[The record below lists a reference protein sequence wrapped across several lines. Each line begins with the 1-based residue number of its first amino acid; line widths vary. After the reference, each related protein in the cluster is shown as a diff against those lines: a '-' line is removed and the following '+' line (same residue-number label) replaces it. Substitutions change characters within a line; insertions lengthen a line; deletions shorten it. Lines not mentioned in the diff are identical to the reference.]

1 MKIYNAEPLG
11 YSKKAITMW
20 EQKGFNYHSG
30 SWNEINKT
38 QLFPNVKILIVRLSQ
53 NINPKT
59 LNKFPELKIVISA
72 TTGLD
77 HIDKKE
83 INRRNINLVSLRGH
97 NDFLKTIPSTAEHT
111 WGLLLALIRNI
122 PSANEHVKLG
132 NWNRDLFKGFQL
144 KNKTIGIIGMGRTG
158 SRIARYADTF
168 EMNIKYYDPFVM
180 DSRFGVKVNCLDDI
194 LKQSDIISIH
204 VHLSKETKHLLN
216 AENLKNLK
224 QNAYVINTSRGQLV
238 DESALCN
245 LLINKKISGVASD
258 VLYNEFKEIHHN
270 SLWKLQ
276 NKGYNIIITP
286 HIGGATMDA
295 MWACEEYLVNQFE
308 NINKAK
314 FD

>member
-11 YSKKAITMW
+11 YSKKAITLW
-20 EQKGFNYHSG
+20 EQKGFNYRSG

-122 PSANEHVKLG
+122 PLANEHVKLG
-132 NWNRDLFKGFQL
+132 NWNRDLFKGLQL

-168 EMNIKYYDPFVM
+168 EMNIQYYDPFVM